1 MEDETSVAATKRL
14 PEHFDTFYR
23 REFGRVLGL
32 VYSLSGNR
40 WAAEDIAQEAF
51 LRAHRNWDEVGA
63 YEYPAAWVKRV
74 ASNLAISRF
83 RRLKSEA
90 KAITRLIGRHEHAL
104 APLDP
109 VDSRFWEEV
118 RKLSPSQAK
127 VVALHYLEDMA
138 VDDIARVLEMSPNT
152 VKTQLHR
159 ARARLEDRLSQLSKE
174 DA

>member
-1 MEDETSVAATKRL
+1 MEDETPVAATTRL

-23 REFGRVLGL
+23 REFGRVLSL

-40 WAAEDIAQEAF
+40 WAAEDITQEAF
-51 LRAHRNWDEVGA
+51 LRAHRNWDEVGT

-90 KAITRLIGRHEHAL
+90 KAITRLIGRHEHTL
-104 APLDP
+104 APLEP
-109 VDSRFWEEV
+109 VDQRFWEEV

-127 VVALHYLEDMA
+127 VVALHYLEDMP
-138 VDDIARVLEMSPNT
+138 VDDIAQVLQMSPNT

-159 ARARLEDRLSQLSKE
+159 ARARLEDRLIKFWKE